1 MIIGS
6 HFLFYSKN
14 AEADRAFFRDV
25 LGFRYVDAGE
35 GWLIFAMSPA
45 EAGIHPID
53 EEFSQSH
60 GGHQLL
66 GAVVYLM
73 CDDLKESMA
82 SLTKKGVQCSEVQT
96 AEWGITT
103 TIPLPS
109 GASIGLYQPAHPT
122 ALGLT
127 KQSRKKPPSPGKTQ
141 SGNKHASSKGQSR
154 SRR

>member
-25 LGFRYVDAGE
+25 LGFPYVDAGE

-45 EAGIHPID
+45 EAGIHPVD
-53 EEFSQSH
+53 EEFSQGH

-73 CDDLKESMA
+73 CDDLKEFMA
-82 SLTKKGVQCSEVQT
+82 SLEKKSVQCSEVQT

-109 GASIGLYQPAHPT
+109 GARIGLYQPTHPT
-122 ALGLT
+122 ALNL
-127 KQSRKKPPSPGKTQ
+127 RKRSHSKKK
-141 SGNKHASSKGQSR
+141 SGNKKPAPSTSQSR